1 MSEKS
6 IKTKSNRGGARAGA
20 GRPAGSKNKISTATT
35 ETVLDLLY
43 DKTGRVYEDLLLE
56 DFLRARS
63 TNDSL
68 AHKYHSLL
76 ANKLMPDLNR
86 IELTQDEDQ
95 LIAKQQAFAA
105 ALAAIAGKDTGNK

>member
-6 IKTKSNRGGARAGA
+6 IKAKSNRGGARPGA
-20 GRPAGSKNKISTATT
+20 GRPIGSKNKISTATT
-35 ETVLDLLY
+35 ETVLDMLY
-43 DKTGRVYEDLLLE
+43 HKTGRVYEDLLLE
-56 DFLRARS
+56 DFLKARA

-86 IELTQDEDQ
+86 IELTQDEDTVT
-95 LIAKQQAFAA
+95 AKRATFAA
-105 ALAAIAGKDTGNK
+105 ALAAIAGLNDHAK